1 MGVACRGF
9 VRVRLFSFLSAGKTQ
24 FTNAH
29 TCYSCGTLPASKTK
43 KNDTDMKRI
52 KIGLLLG
59 IVAGII
65 DVIPMILQN
74 LTWDANISAF
84 TMWIVVG
91 FLISTIDLK
100 INPIIKGVLIAFLV
114 LLPTAILI
122 GWKEPIS
129 LIPIIIMTTIL
140 GGLLGLSIQKI
151 IGSK

>member
-1 MGVACRGF
+1 M
-9 VRVRLFSFLSAGKTQ
+9 
-24 FTNAH
+24 
-29 TCYSCGTLPASKTK
+29 K
-43 KNDTDMKRI
+43 KI

-65 DVIPMILQN
+65 DVIPMIMQN

-91 FLISTIDLK
+91 FLIATIDLN
-100 INPIIKGVLIAFLV
+100 INSIVKGILTAFLV

-122 GWKEPIS
+122 GWQDPVS

-140 GGLLGLSIQKI
+140 GGLLGFSINKTLT
-151 IGSK
+151 KK

>member
-1 MGVACRGF
+1 MRQQ
-9 VRVRLFSFLSAGKTQ
+9 LLSPALTVHS
-24 FTNAH
+24 A
-29 TCYSCGTLPASKTK
+29 GTLPASKTK